1 MRKVKIKW
9 PSMLLRSLQTLA
21 RCCSLRLAP
30 KWHGVVTS
38 LFTLLA
44 SFPSLPYQIF
54 QNNDCALLTAWTPL
68 LEVLLFAPL
77 CLALRLR
84 FDGRRRHALTALC
97 QSRCETIRDRKRSL
111 SAED

>member
-9 PSMLLRSLQTLA
+9 PSMLLRSLQILA
-21 RCCSLRLAP
+21 RSCSLRLAP

-44 SFPSLPYQIF
+44 SFPSLPQIF
-54 QNNDCALLTAWTPL
+54 QNNDCALLTAWAPL

-77 CLALRLR
+77 CLALCLR
-84 FDGRRRHALTALC
+84 FDGAAMC
-97 QSRCETIRDRKRSL
+97 
-111 SAED
+111 